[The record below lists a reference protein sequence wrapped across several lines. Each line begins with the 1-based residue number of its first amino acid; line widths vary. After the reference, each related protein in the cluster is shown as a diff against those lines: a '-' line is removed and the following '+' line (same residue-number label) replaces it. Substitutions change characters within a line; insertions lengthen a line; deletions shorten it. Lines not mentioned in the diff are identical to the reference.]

1 MSTEESVYLTTQRP
15 RPIRVPKLHHATFM
29 TMEIDPMV
37 RFYEAVCG
45 LQPVFYSENAAWL
58 TNDEANH
65 RIALLR
71 IPGTK
76 PPVDKPHSAG
86 LHHTAFEY
94 SDFGNWLDNYVRLRD
109 QGILPDYCMD
119 HGMTMSIY
127 YSDPDGNG
135 IEIQVDNF
143 HDWGKST
150 EWMWASREFS
160 EDQLGPQF
168 DPDKLV
174 EAREAGLDHDEIHRR
189 AYAGEYRPEVEVAN
203 PAFPDKW
210 AAKVAADPSLHDG
223 VPLPPAP
230 DQPEKEWN

>member
-1 MSTEESVYLTTQRP
+1 MSSTDETVYASTPRP

-37 RFYEAVCG
+37 AFYEAVCG
-45 LQPVFYSENAAWL
+45 LQPVFYSEHAAWL

-76 PPVDKPHSAG
+76 PPTDKPHRAG

-94 SDFGNWLDNYVRLRD
+94 EDFDAWLDNYVRLRES
-109 QGILPDYCMD
+109 GIEPTYCMD
-119 HGMTMSIY
+119 HGMTMSMY
-127 YSDPDGNG
+127 YADPDGNG

-143 HDWGKST
+143 SDWGKST
-150 EWMWASREFS
+150 EWMWASREFA

-168 DPDKLV
+168 DPDRLV
-174 EAREAGLDHDEIHRR
+174 TARATGAAPDDIHRR
-189 AYAGEYRPEVEVAN
+189 AYAGEFRPAHEVAN
-203 PAFPDKW
+203 PMFPDVW
-210 AAKVAADPSLHDG
+210 PARIAENPSFAAG
-223 VPLPPAP
+223 VPFPTTP
-230 DQPEKEWN
+230 

>member
-1 MSTEESVYLTTQRP
+1 MSSDKSVYASTPRP

-45 LQPVFYSENAAWL
+45 LQPVFYSEHAAWL

-94 SDFGNWLDNYVRLRD
+94 SDFDHWLDNYVRLRD
-109 QGILPDYCMD
+109 LGILPAYSMD

-127 YSDPDGNG
+127 YADPDGNG
-135 IEIQVDNF
+135 IEIQIDNF

-168 DPDKLV
+168 DPEKLV
-174 EAREAGLDHDEIHRR
+174 EARAAGLDHDEIHRR
-189 AYAGEYRPEVEVAN
+189 AYAGEYVPENAVQNPMFPDPWPARIAAN
-203 PAFPDKW
+203 PEFAN
-210 AAKVAADPSLHDG
+210 G
-223 VPLPPAP
+223 VPLPP
-230 DQPEKEWN
+230 QG